1 VTTPPILAL
10 EGVHYAYRGGVAA
23 LRGLD
28 LEVPRGCRL
37 AVLGANGAGK
47 TTALLHLNG
56 SLRPSGG
63 QVWING
69 APARYDRAGLRV
81 WRSTVGLVLQDPDD
95 QLFAGTVFE
104 DVSFGP
110 LNLGLGEDE
119 VRRRVDE
126 ALAEMDIAGLADR
139 PIHMLS
145 HGQRRRAALAGVLAM
160 RPEALV
166 LDEPTAGLDADGA
179 RSLLSSLDRLVASG
193 RSVVYS
199 SHDADLAYA
208 WSDRVVIIDDGA
220 AIAAGGSEQVLADHA
235 ALARVGF
242 GVPVALK
249 IGLHARALGMVS
261 PATPLPRA
269 ADAVAALL
277 DRLAFAAAARA
288 TPPGVLP
295 GVLPAATT

>member
-1 VTTPPILAL
+1 LTTPPILAL
-10 EGVHYAYRGGVAA
+10 EGVDYAYRGGVAA
-23 LRGLD
+23 LRGLQ
-28 LEVPRGCRL
+28 LEVPAGCRL

-63 QVWING
+63 AVRIDG
-69 APARYDRAGLRV
+69 APARYDCAGLRV

-110 LNLGLGEDE
+110 LNLGLADDE
-119 VRRRVDE
+119 VRCRVEE
-126 ALAEMDIAGLADR
+126 ALAEMDIGGLAGR

-160 RPEALV
+160 RPRALV
-166 LDEPTAGLDADGA
+166 LDEPTAGLDAQGA

-199 SHDADLAYA
+199 THDADLAYA
-208 WSDRVVIIDDGA
+208 WSDRVVIIDNGA
-220 AIAAGGSEQVLADHA
+220 AIAAGGPEQVLADET
-235 ALARVGF
+235 ALARAGL
-242 GVPVALK
+242 GVPIALR
-249 IGLHARALGMVS
+249 IGLHARALGMLS
-261 PATPLPRA
+261 PSAPLPRT
-269 ADAVAALL
+269 ADAVAAVL
-277 DRLAFAAAARA
+277 DRLAFAAAAEVV
-288 TPPGVLP
+288 PPKV
-295 GVLPAATT
+295 VPAAAS

>member
-1 VTTPPILAL
+1 LTAPPILAL
-10 EGVHYAYRGGVAA
+10 EGVGYAYRGGVAA

-28 LEVPRGCRL
+28 LEVPAGCRL

-56 SLRPSGG
+56 SLRPSAGK
-63 QVWING
+63 VRIDG
-69 APARYDRAGLRV
+69 APARYDRAGLRI

-110 LNLGLGEDE
+110 LNLGLGDDE
-119 VRRRVDE
+119 VRCRVDE
-126 ALAEMDIAGLADR
+126 ALAEMDIGGLGGR

-145 HGQRRRAALAGVLAM
+145 HGQRRRAALAGILAM
-160 RPEALV
+160 RPRALV
-166 LDEPTAGLDADGA
+166 LDEPTAGLDAQGA

-199 SHDADLAYA
+199 THDADLAYA
-208 WSDRVVIIDDGA
+208 WSDRVVIVDEGA
-220 AIAAGGSEQVLADHA
+220 AIAAGGSEQVLADET
-235 ALARVGF
+235 ALARAGL
-242 GVPVALK
+242 GVPTALR
-249 IGLHARALGMVS
+249 IGLHARALGMLP
-261 PATPLPRA
+261 PATPLPRT

-277 DRLAFAAAARA
+277 DRLAFAAAAEA
-288 TPPGVLP
+288 APPRL
-295 GVLPAATT
+295 LPAAAD